1 MSALFARTRRL
12 DTPVDLLAMAG
23 RDGWLFERNRVGLA
37 GQGVALR
44 VAWPTG
50 DPAAGARAAAEA
62 LAAIPYDDEVGLPGC
77 GPVAF
82 GALPFTPGAGATLVV
97 PTLTFG
103 RAEDGTCW
111 LTTVGPRDGGDD
123 GGDDAGHAESVELP
137 GQPVSDRV
145 PPPRRVTVASSMDTD
160 AWCELVAEAAK
171 GLSGDDGPGA
181 GSLRKVVLARE
192 LTLEADQPFDR
203 PAVLAYLRRRFPGCH
218 LVSMDG
224 LVAASPETLVSR
236 AGDVVRSHPM
246 AGTAP
251 RGGDPTADQHLA
263 ASLLA
268 STKDRQEHQVT
279 IDMVHD
285 TLLGWSSYLD
295 YEAVPSVVAVANVQH
310 LATLVEGRLSSPP
323 PSVLELVAALHPTP
337 AVAGWPRE
345 RAVEWI
351 AEHERLDRGRYA
363 GTCGWADARGNGTW
377 AVTLRA
383 AELDG
388 PRARL
393 VAGVGVLPDSDPAA
407 ELAET
412 NAKFEALLT
421 ALVRP

>member
-1 MSALFARTRRL
+1 MTAVIARTRRL
-12 DTPVDLLAMAG
+12 DAAVDLLAVAG
-23 RDGWLFERNRVGLA
+23 ADGWLFERNRVGLA
-37 GQGVALR
+37 GRGVALR
-44 VAWPTG
+44 VAWPPG
-50 DPAAGARAAAEA
+50 DAAAGALAAAAA
-62 LAAIPYDDEVGLPGC
+62 LAEVEADDEVGLPGC

-82 GALPFTPGAGATLVV
+82 GALPFTRGAGARLVV
-97 PTLTFG
+97 PELIVG

-111 LTTVGPRDGGDD
+111 VTTVGPAGAGGPHDGPVAVEAPTRDP
-123 GGDDAGHAESVELP
+123 L
-137 GQPVSDRV
+137 
-145 PPPRRVTVASSMDTD
+145 PPPRSVTVSSTIDPT
-160 AWCELVAEAAK
+160 AWCELVERATKALVGAA
-171 GLSGDDGPGA
+171 DRPDG
-181 GSLRKVVLARE
+181 LRKVVLARE
-192 LTLEADQPFDR
+192 LALAADRPFDTG
-203 PAVLAYLRRRFPGCH
+203 AVLAYLRRRFPGCH
-218 LVSMDG
+218 VLAMDG
-224 LVAASPETLVSR
+224 LVAASPELLVSR

-251 RGGDPTADQHLA
+251 RGGDPTTDQHLA

-285 TLLGWSSYLD
+285 TLLGWCSYLD

-337 AVAGWPRE
+337 AVSGFPRDD
-345 RAVEWI
+345 ASAWI
-351 AEHERLDRGRYA
+351 AEHEGFDRGRYA
-363 GTCGWADARGNGTW
+363 GTAGWVDARGNGTW

-388 PRARL
+388 TAARL
-393 VAGVGVLPDSDPAA
+393 VAGVGVVPDSDPAA